1 MSRGAD
7 GSRPLLDVFLAYWPL
22 LIFVPAVLVLITVL
36 VLVTRWWDRR
46 DAARAVGPSP
56 VRSVSPVSPVSP
68 KAVSGATRPAPPRSG
83 GGFRRPWLRRTRC
96 TCSWHD
102 VRPAPLVAVRAHED
116 TTG

>member
-46 DAARAVGPSP
+46 DAARAAGPSP
-56 VRSVSPVSPVSP
+56 VRPVS
-68 KAVSGATRPAPPRSG
+68 AATRPSPLRSG